1 MKKNIYA
8 VISGAILLFGAVAC
22 AKAPSVEEQAKE
34 ASPSAMQAA
43 QKPAAGKKIL
53 VAYYSYS
60 GNTKAVA
67 GQIAQALGA
76 DLFEINTV
84 EPYPAA
90 YGDLLDKAQQEIKS
104 GTKPALSARVENMA
118 QYDVVFIGS
127 PNWWGTI
134 APAVSSFVSQ
144 YDWQGKAVAG
154 FVTHGGGGMQNCER
168 DLKSQLSGAT
178 FLQWAAFPGKS
189 SGADVE
195 DLQAWLNKLA
205 L

>member
-8 VISGAILLFGAVAC
+8 VISGAVLLFGAAAC

-34 ASPSAMQAA
+34 AAPSAVQAA
-43 QKPAAGKKIL
+43 QKPFAGKKIL

-67 GQIAQALGA
+67 GQIAQSLGA

-84 EPYPAA
+84 EAYPAS
-90 YGDLLDKAQQEIKS
+90 YGDLLDKAKQEINS
-104 GTKPALSARVENMA
+104 GTKPALSAQVENMA

-168 DLKSQLSGAT
+168 DLKNQLSGAT

-189 SGADVE
+189 SGADAE

>member
-8 VISGAILLFGAVAC
+8 VISGAVLLFGAAAC

-34 ASPSAMQAA
+34 AAPSAVQAA
-43 QKPAAGKKIL
+43 QKPSSGKKIL

-84 EPYPAA
+84 EAYPAS
-90 YGDLLDKAQQEIKS
+90 YGDLLDKAKQEINS

-168 DLKSQLSGAT
+168 DLKNQLSGAT

-189 SGADVE
+189 SGADAE